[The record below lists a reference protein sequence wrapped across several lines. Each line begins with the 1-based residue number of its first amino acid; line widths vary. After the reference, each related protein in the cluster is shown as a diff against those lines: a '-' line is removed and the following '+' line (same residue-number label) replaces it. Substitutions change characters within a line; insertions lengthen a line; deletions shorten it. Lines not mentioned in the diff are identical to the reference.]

1 MTMLFN
7 ALGETPDSEATDE
20 VLYDRLIENTDR
32 LRDLIA
38 GTNAVLDGLPVLL
51 NEPSIK

>member
-1 MTMLFN
+1 
-7 ALGETPDSEATDE
+7 

-38 GTNAVLDGLPVLL
+38 GTNAALDGLPPAVP
-51 NEPSIK
+51 NQPSIK